1 MLRLRTLIPLALTAI
16 ALSFDSAWSRGGS
29 DVIDQALERAFPG
42 CAIERVVCRLGDPE
56 TEPLLMRLSSD
67 LVPLLIATCD
77 EKLEEQQAPKWDP
90 RPCVTVVACSG
101 GYPGDYKKGVP
112 ICGLDRV
119 KSGPDLQVFHAGTAK
134 KGGDVVTGALD
145 PADHTDLGPKR
156 TVLSPDPGKVR
167 VRWFAINPRPPGVP
181 DDVMNAMVRER
192 FASFDADH
200 HLTDQTKHPAMHKT
214 ASLDVICLLQ
224 GEVDLILDKARTR
237 VKPGQI
243 VIQRG
248 TSHGWEAIG
257 GPALLLAVL
266 IDRPLVSGEH

>member
-1 MLRLRTLIPLALTAI
+1 MQDFATTMRRIITGDDA
-16 ALSFDSAWSRGGS
+16 SGDS
-29 DVIDQALERAFPG
+29 VIIVNGPPA
-42 CAIERVVCRLGDPE
+42 
-56 TEPLLMRLSSD
+56 
-67 LVPLLIATCD
+67 AT
-77 EKLEEQQAPKWDP
+77 
-90 RPCVTVVACSG
+90 
-101 GYPGDYKKGVP
+101 
-112 ICGLDRV
+112 
-119 KSGPDLQVFHAGTAK
+119 SGPIEAG
-134 KGGDVVTGALD
+134 GPFDIWHDMVTGALD

-156 TVLSPDPGKVR
+156 TVLSPEPGKVR

-181 DDVMNAMVRER
+181 DDVMNEMVRER

-224 GEVDLILDKARTR
+224 GEVDLILDTARTR